1 MIVLILVFRLVIGE
15 QMIDVL
21 GPEKRRRRTTQ
32 EKIAIVQQSFEPG
45 MTVSLVA
52 RQHGVAAS
60 QLFLWRKQYQEG
72 SLTAVAAGE
81 QVVPASELAAA
92 MKQIKELQ
100 RLLGKKTM
108 ENELLKEAVEYGR
121 GKKVDSARALI
132 ARGWGV
138 SLVSRCLRV
147 SRAQLHVILRRT
159 DDWMDG
165 RRSRHTDDTDV
176 LLRIHHVI
184 GVILPTYGYRRVWA
198 LLRRQAKL
206 DGMPAI
212 NAKRVY
218 RIMRQNAL
226 LLERKPAVPPS
237 KRAHTGRV
245 AVKESNQ
252 RWCSDGFEFCCDN
265 GERLRVTFA
274 LDCCDREALHWA
286 VTTGG
291 FNSETVQDVMLG
303 AVERRFGNELPA
315 SPVEWLT
322 DNGSC
327 YRANETRQFAR
338 MLGLEPKS
346 TAVRSPESNGIAESF
361 VKTIKR
367 DYISVMPKPDGLTAA
382 KNLAEAFEHYN
393 EWHPHS
399 ALGYRSPREYLR
411 QRACN
416 GLSDNRCLEI

>member
-1 MIVLILVFRLVIGE
+1 
-15 QMIDVL
+15 MIDVL

-184 GVILPTYGYRRVWA
+184 GELPTYGYRRVWA
-198 LLRRQAKL
+198 LLRRQAEL

-252 RWCSDGFEFCCDN
+252 RWCSDGFEFRCDN
-265 GERLRVTFA
+265 GEKLRVTFA

-291 FNSETVQDVMLG
+291 FDSETVQDVMLG

-338 MLGLEPKS
+338 MLGLEPKN

-411 QRACN
+411 QQASN

>member
-1 MIVLILVFRLVIGE
+1 
-15 QMIDVL
+15 MIDVL

-108 ENELLKEAVEYGR
+108 ENELLKEAIEYGR

-159 DDWMDG
+159 DDWKDG

-184 GVILPTYGYRRVWA
+184 GELPTYGYRRVWA
-198 LLRRQAKL
+198 LLRRQAEL

-303 AVERRFGNELPA
+303 AVERRFGNDLPS

-338 MLGLEPKS
+338 MLGLEPKN

-367 DYISVMPKPDGLTAA
+367 DYISIMPKPDGLTAA

-416 GLSDNRCLEI
+416 GLSDNRCLVI

>member
-1 MIVLILVFRLVIGE
+1 
-15 QMIDVL
+15 
-21 GPEKRRRRTTQ
+21 
-32 EKIAIVQQSFEPG
+32 PG

-159 DDWMDG
+159 DDWKDG
-165 RRSRHTDDTDV
+165 RRSRHSDDTDV

-184 GVILPTYGYRRVWA
+184 GELPTYGYRRVWA
-198 LLRRQAKL
+198 LLRRQAEL

-226 LLERKPAVPPS
+226 LLERKTAVPPS
-237 KRAHTGRV
+237 KRAHTGKV

-252 RWCSDGFEFCCDN
+252 RWCSDGFEFRCDN
-265 GERLRVTFA
+265 GEKLRVTFA
-274 LDCCDREALHWA
+274 LDCYDREALHWA

-291 FNSETVQDVMLG
+291 FDSETVQDVMLG

-338 MLGLEPKS
+338 MLGLEPKN

-367 DYISVMPKPDGLTAA
+367 DYISIMPKPDGLTAA

-411 QRACN
+411 QQASN

>member
-45 MTVSLVA
+45 MTVSLVS

-159 DDWMDG
+159 DDWKDG
-165 RRSRHTDDTDV
+165 RRSRHSDDTDV

-184 GVILPTYGYRRVWA
+184 GELPTYGYRRVWA
-198 LLRRQAKL
+198 LLRRQAEL

-226 LLERKPAVPPS
+226 LLERKTAVPPS
-237 KRAHTGRV
+237 KRAHTGKV

-252 RWCSDGFEFCCDN
+252 RWCSDGFEFRCDN
-265 GERLRVTFA
+265 GEKLRVTFA

-291 FNSETVQDVMLG
+291 FDSETVQDVMLG

-338 MLGLEPKS
+338 MLGLEPKN

-367 DYISVMPKPDGLTAA
+367 DYISIMPKPDGLTAA

-411 QRACN
+411 
-416 GLSDNRCLEI
+416 

>member
-1 MIVLILVFRLVIGE
+1 
-15 QMIDVL
+15 
-21 GPEKRRRRTTQ
+21 
-32 EKIAIVQQSFEPG
+32 IVQQSFEPG

-132 ARGWGV
+132 ARGWGI

-159 DDWMDG
+159 DDWKDG
-165 RRSRHTDDTDV
+165 RRSRHSDDTDV

-184 GVILPTYGYRRVWA
+184 GELPTYGYRRVWA
-198 LLRRQAKL
+198 LLRRQAEL

-226 LLERKPAVPPS
+226 LLERKTAVPPS
-237 KRAHTGRV
+237 KRAHTGKV

-252 RWCSDGFEFCCDN
+252 RWCSDGFEFRCDN
-265 GERLRVTFA
+265 GEKLRVTFA

-291 FNSETVQDVMLG
+291 FDSETVQDVMPG

-338 MLGLEPKS
+338 MLGLEPKN

-411 QRACN
+411 QQASN

>member
-1 MIVLILVFRLVIGE
+1 
-15 QMIDVL
+15 MIDVL

-184 GVILPTYGYRRVWA
+184 GELPTYGYRRVWA
-198 LLRRQAKL
+198 LLRRQAEL

-322 DNGSC
+322 DNSSC

-338 MLGLEPKS
+338 MLGLEPKN

-411 QRACN
+411 QQASN
-416 GLSDNRCLEI
+416 ELSDNRCLEI

>member
-1 MIVLILVFRLVIGE
+1 
-15 QMIDVL
+15 MIDVL

-60 QLFLWRKQYQEG
+60 QLFLWLKQYQEG

-184 GVILPTYGYRRVWA
+184 GELPTYGYRRVWA
-198 LLRRQAKL
+198 LLRRQAEL

-286 VTTGG
+286 VTTGD

-303 AVERRFGNELPA
+303 AVERRFGNDLPS

-338 MLGLEPKS
+338 MLGLEPKN
-346 TAVRSPESNGIAESF
+346 TAMRSPESNGIAESF

-367 DYISVMPKPDGLTAA
+367 DYISIMPKPDGLTAA

>member
-1 MIVLILVFRLVIGE
+1 
-15 QMIDVL
+15 
-21 GPEKRRRRTTQ
+21 
-32 EKIAIVQQSFEPG
+32 AIVQQSFEPG

-159 DDWMDG
+159 DDWKDG
-165 RRSRHTDDTDV
+165 RRSRHSDDTDV

-184 GVILPTYGYRRVWA
+184 GELPTYGYRRVWA
-198 LLRRQAKL
+198 LLRRQAEL

-226 LLERKPAVPPS
+226 LLERKTAVPPS
-237 KRAHTGRV
+237 KRAHTGKV

-252 RWCSDGFEFCCDN
+252 RWCSDGFEFRCDN
-265 GERLRVTFA
+265 GEKLRVTFA

-291 FNSETVQDVMLG
+291 FDSETVQDVMLG

-338 MLGLEPKS
+338 MLGLEPKN

-367 DYISVMPKPDGLTAA
+367 DYISIMPKPDGLTAA

-411 QRACN
+411 QQASN